1 MKITAV
7 KVFQLEGRMQEGLAV
22 FRSTRA
28 GMPPRQPAP
37 HRETFVEIETDE
49 GLSGLQFVSHGWER
63 DVRDAG
69 PVLVGENPLHTE
81 AIWEKL
87 YSSVDLRQKMP
98 VIAAL
103 DLALWDLVGKI
114 RNAPVYELLGGPTR
128 ERVRAYAGM
137 LGFSTDPGAAAE
149 ASAEYVAKGFTALK
163 WYLPYN
169 GSYGRDGVNDNVAL
183 IKAVREAVGPDVEI
197 MIDWLLSNP
206 RVNSVLWAIDLARR
220 LEEYRPTWIEEPFS
234 FDDLD
239 SHRRLAESTSIP
251 LAFGEHF
258 YNRWQMRQ
266 VVESGRPTV
275 VQPDPIW
282 AGGVTEM
289 RKIFAVC
296 STYGV
301 AVVPHGNESCRN
313 ALHMLFAH
321 QERNCPLGEWG
332 VRINPNSQ
340 HFYTDFY
347 EPVDGYYPLP
357 SGPGFGYAL
366 DPDKI
371 VNRRDL

>member
-1 MKITAV
+1 MKITNV
-7 KVFQLEGRMQEGLAV
+7 RVFQLEGRQQKGLAV
-22 FRSTRA
+22 FQSTRA
-28 GMPPRQPAP
+28 GQPARKPRP
-37 HRETFVEIETDE
+37 HQETFVEIETDE
-49 GLSGLQFVSHGWER
+49 GLSGLQFVAYGVEK
-63 DVRDAG
+63 DIKPAG
-69 PVLVGENPLHTE
+69 QLLIGENPLHTE

-87 YSSVDLRQKMP
+87 WSVVDYRMHMP
-98 VIAAL
+98 VIAVL

-137 LGFSTDPGAAAE
+137 LGFDTDPGAAAE
-149 ASAEYVAKGFTALK
+149 ASAEHVEKGFTALK

-169 GSYGRDGVNDNVAL
+169 GTFGEEGLQRNVAL

-197 MIDWLLSNP
+197 MIDCLLSNP
-206 RVNSVLWAIDLARR
+206 RHNSILWITELARR
-220 LEEYRPTWIEEPFS
+220 LEEFRPTWLEEPLN

-239 SHRRLAESTSIP
+239 THRRLAESTRIP

-258 YNRWQMRQ
+258 YTRWDIRRII
-266 VVESGRPTV
+266 ENGRPMV

-282 AGGVTEM
+282 AGGVSEM
-289 RKIFAVC
+289 RKIIALC

-313 ALHMLFAH
+313 ALHILFAQ

-332 VRINPNSQ
+332 VRINLNSQ
-340 HFYTDFY
+340 HFYTDYY
-347 EPVDGYYPLP
+347 EPVKGYYPLP
-357 SGPGFGYAL
+357 KGPGFGYEL
-366 DPDKI
+366 DPEKI
-371 VNRRDL
+371 VKRTEL

>member
-1 MKITAV
+1 MKITKV
-7 KVFQLEGRMQEGLAV
+7 NVFQLEGHMQDVLAV
-22 FRSTRA
+22 FASMGA
-28 GMPPRQPAP
+28 DLAPRQPVP
-37 HRETFVEIETDE
+37 HSETFVEIETDG
-49 GLSGLQFVSHGWER
+49 GLTGLQFVSNGFEG
-63 DVRDAG
+63 DVKAAG
-69 PVLVGENPLHTE
+69 EQLIGMNPLHTE
-81 AIWEKL
+81 AIFEMF
-87 YSSVDLRQKMP
+87 YSNVGLRQRMP
-98 VIAAL
+98 VIAVL

-114 RNAPVYELLGGPTR
+114 RNAPVYELLGGPVR

-149 ASAEYVAKGFTALK
+149 ASAEYAGKGFTAMK

-169 GSYGRDGVNDNVAL
+169 GSYGDEGIEGNIAL
-183 IKAVREAVGPDVEI
+183 IKAVREAVGPNVEI
-197 MIDWLLSNP
+197 MTDWLLSQP
-206 RVNSVLWAIDLARR
+206 RVNSILWATRMARR
-220 LEEYRPTWIEEPFS
+220 LEEFDVTWIEEPFS

-239 SHRRLAESTSIP
+239 AHRKLSEATSIP

-266 VVESGRPTV
+266 VIEQGNPTV

-282 AGGVTEM
+282 AGGVSEM
-289 RKIFAVC
+289 RKIIAVA

-313 ALHMLFAH
+313 ALHILFAQ

-347 EPVDGYYPLP
+347 EPIDGYYQSP
-357 SGPGFGYAL
+357 SGPGFGYEL
-366 DPDKI
+366 DREKI
-371 VNRRDL
+371 VRRTEL